1 MLRGG
6 IVVVV
11 VGRLGEYDGG
21 AGERL
26 LSGDTDLL
34 VLTLL
39 VVELLLLIR
48 VVLGSTRMR
57 CWMLMSIV
65 ILMGSHS
72 TAKKE
77 LHYLLFL
84 FRGSIDLVDLIL
96 LTVEVS
102 RSHSVRHTTHLWT
115 SDSPVAKTST

>member
-1 MLRGG
+1 M
-6 IVVVV
+6 VV

-21 AGERL
+21 AGDRL

-57 CWMLMSIV
+57 CWILMSIV
-65 ILMGSHS
+65 ILMGRHS
-72 TAKKE
+72 TEKKE
-77 LHYLLFL
+77 LYYMLFL
-84 FRGSIDLVDLIL
+84 FRGSIDPVDLSL

-102 RSHSVRHTTHLWT
+102 RSHSV
-115 SDSPVAKTST
+115 

>member
-1 MLRGG
+1 
-6 IVVVV
+6 VVV
-11 VGRLGEYDGG
+11 VGRLGEYDGVLGG

-57 CWMLMSIV
+57 CWILMSIV
-65 ILMGSHS
+65 ILMGRHS

-77 LHYLLFL
+77 LYYFL
-84 FRGSIDLVDLIL
+84 FFFFIA
-96 LTVEVS
+96 EQ
-102 RSHSVRHTTHLWT
+102 
-115 SDSPVAKTST
+115 P

>member
-1 MLRGG
+1 M
-6 IVVVV
+6 VV

-39 VVELLLLIR
+39 VVELLLLSR

-57 CWMLMSIV
+57 CWILTSIV
-65 ILMGSHS
+65 ILMGRHS
-72 TAKKE
+72 TAKKGN
-77 LHYLLFL
+77 LLLAVF
-84 FRGSIDLVDLIL
+84 
-96 LTVEVS
+96 VS
-102 RSHSVRHTTHLWT
+102 WLSRPSGPKPPHC
-115 SDSPVAKTST
+115 

>member
-1 MLRGG
+1 M
-6 IVVVV
+6 VV

-26 LSGDTDLL
+26 SGDTDLL

-39 VVELLLLIR
+39 VVDLLLLTR

-57 CWMLMSIV
+57 CWILMSIV
-65 ILMGSHS
+65 ILMGRHS

-77 LHYLLFL
+77 LYYLLFL
-84 FRGSIDLVDLIL
+84 FDG
-96 LTVEVS
+96 
-102 RSHSVRHTTHLWT
+102 
-115 SDSPVAKTST
+115 